1 MIPVY
6 NCARL
11 LEKTLESVLAQ
22 APGSDEMQIEV
33 VDDYSLGDDPET
45 VVRSIGGGRVDFFRK
60 PRNEGAIANYNTCI
74 RRSRGDLIHIL
85 HGDDWVLPGFYAE
98 IENLNAKYPEAF
110 LFGTRAFFA
119 DEEGYLTGVSRRFKP
134 LESPCKGPV
143 YLDQDASV
151 QCAGMVMRR
160 GFYEKNGGFLESLT
174 HTADVEMWT
183 RAFHQGAGVLSPEVL
198 SVYRVFHGNDTSRL
212 VRTAGNLRDM
222 ARLYMTLGDNVPGY
236 DHARSRKHLQRY
248 TILQFVNSL
257 ERQDTEAAEAARRFY
272 LEQATPG
279 EKWWFWRWDFQ
290 RRRRSWIA
298 GIMGRK
304 PSVA

>member
-11 LEKTLESVLAQ
+11 LKKTLESILSQ
-22 APGSDEMQIEV
+22 APGSNEMQIEV
-33 VDDYSLGDDPET
+33 VDDCSLGDDPET
-45 VVRSIGGGRVDFFRK
+45 VVRSIGGGRVGFFRK

-74 RRSRGDLIHIL
+74 RRSCGDLIHIL

-119 DEEGYLTGVSRRFKP
+119 DEEGFLSGVSRRFKP

-143 YLDQDASV
+143 YLDQDTSI

-160 GFYEKNGGFLESLT
+160 GFYEKNGGFIESLP

-183 RAFHQGAGVLSPEVL
+183 RAFHQGVGVLSPEVL
-198 SVYRVFHGNDTSRL
+198 SVYRVFDGNDTSRL

-222 ARLYMTLGDNVPGY
+222 ARLYTTLGEKVPGY
-236 DHARSRKHLQRY
+236 DHARSRKFLQRY
-248 TILQFVNSL
+248 AILQLEASL
-257 ERQDTEAAEAARRFY
+257 ARYDSEAAEAARRFF
-272 LEQATPG
+272 LEQATLD
-279 EKWWFWRWDFQ
+279 EKLWFWRWDFQ
-290 RRRRSWIA
+290 RRRRSWMTR
-298 GIMGRK
+298 IMGRE
-304 PSVA
+304 PSVV